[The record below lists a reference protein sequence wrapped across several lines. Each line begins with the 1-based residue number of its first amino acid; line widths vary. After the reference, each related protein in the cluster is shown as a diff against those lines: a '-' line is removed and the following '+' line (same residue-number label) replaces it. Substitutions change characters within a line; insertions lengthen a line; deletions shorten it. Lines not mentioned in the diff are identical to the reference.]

1 MTPTEA
7 AGGQHRPYMPVWA
20 RHDLRNG
27 TLLLSLHVQPGAS
40 RTQCCGEHG
49 GRLRVRVAARA
60 TEGAAN
66 HALLDFIAGN
76 LGVPARDVQ
85 LVSGAGSR
93 IKVIQV
99 SGASAAALGRL
110 DTA

>member
-1 MTPTEA
+1 MTSTQAP
-7 AGGQHRPYMPVWA
+7 GGQHRPPVPVWA
-20 RHDLRNG
+20 RHDPHSG
-27 TLLLSLHVQPGAS
+27 ALLLSLHVQPGAS

-85 LVSGAGSR
+85 LVSGTGSR
-93 IKVIQV
+93 IKVIRV